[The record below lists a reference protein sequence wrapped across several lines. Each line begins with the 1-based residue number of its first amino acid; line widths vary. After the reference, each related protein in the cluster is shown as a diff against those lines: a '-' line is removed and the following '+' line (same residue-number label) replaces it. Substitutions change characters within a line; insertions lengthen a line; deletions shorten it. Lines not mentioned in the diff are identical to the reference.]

1 MPNRNESIHRT
12 DRSPWARK
20 PVAIAAAG
28 LLGAGILAGMLA
40 PNTNIA
46 LAETQTVQTPN
57 GQAPLSFASIVKKVA
72 PAVVAIHVKNGGKK
86 EQTSRN
92 FEFRGMPDIPDERLR
107 EFFKRFMP
115 DMPDTP
121 GAPEGRRSAPAPT
134 MAEGSGFIISPD
146 GYVVT
151 NNHVVDSAS
160 EISVTLEDGTSLPAE
175 MIGTDGRTD
184 LGLLK
189 IKDGDRKFPYVEFAD
204 NEAQVGDWVLAVGN
218 PFGLGGTVTA
228 GIVSAHNRDIGS
240 SPYDYLQIDAAVNR
254 GNSGGPAFNL
264 DGKVV
269 GVNTA
274 IFSPSG
280 GNVGIAFAIPS
291 KLVQQVVDQLREHGS
306 VERGWLGVTIQ
317 NVTKD
322 IADSVGL
329 KEARGAMVTQLSENG
344 PATKSDLKAGD
355 VIVGVN
361 DDKIDDSRGLA
372 RKIASLRPD
381 AKVKVSVVR
390 DGDRKDI
397 NVELGRFPSGKQLA
411 ELQAPKKAEPTKS
424 EALDDLGLKLAP
436 AAEYKDAGDEG
447 VVITD
452 VDPESKAAEKGLKA
466 GDVILEVA
474 GASVSK
480 PSDVAAGVRTAKDKG
495 RAAVLMR
502 VQSGEQKRFVAL
514 PLKKA

>member
-20 PVAIAAAG
+20 PVALAAAG
-28 LLGAGILAGMLA
+28 ILGAGILAGVLA
-40 PNTNIA
+40 PHANIA
-46 LAETQTVQTPN
+46 LAETQTVQTPF
-57 GQAPLSFASIVKKVA
+57 GRAPLSFADIVKKVA
-72 PAVVAIHVKNGGKK
+72 PAVVAVHVKNGGKK

-121 GAPEGRRSAPAPT
+121 GAPEGRGPAPS
-134 MAEGSGFIISPD
+134 MAEGSGFIISSD

-151 NNHVVDSAS
+151 NNHVVDGAS
-160 EISVTLEDGTSLPAE
+160 EISVTLEDGTNLPAE
-175 MIGTDGRTD
+175 LIGTDSRTD
-184 LGLLK
+184 LGLVK
-189 IKDGDRKFPYVEFAD
+189 IKDGDRKFPYVEFAND
-204 NEAQVGDWVLAVGN
+204 EAQVGDWVLAVGN

-329 KEARGAMVTQLSENG
+329 KEAHGAMVTQLSENG
-344 PATKSDLKAGD
+344 PATKSDLKVGD

-361 DDKIDDSRGLA
+361 GDKIDDSRDLA
-372 RKIASLRPD
+372 RKVASLRPD

-390 DGDRKDI
+390 DGDNKDVD
-397 NVELGRFPSGKQLA
+397 VELGRFPTGKQLA

-424 EALDDLGLKLAP
+424 EELEGLGLKLAP
-436 AAEYKDAGDEG
+436 AAEYKDAGDQG

-474 GASVSK
+474 GTSVSK
-480 PSDVAAGVRTAKDKG
+480 PSDVAEGVRTAQDKG

-502 VQSGEQKRFVAL
+502 VQTGEQKRFVAL